1 MSVSPDLLVA
11 LSDPA
16 RPCFLFGCT
25 PPREGT
31 SDAEARR
38 VASLFAARSAALATD
53 GFVVYDIQDE
63 SVRTSSARPFP
74 FRKTM
79 DAAHFASFFFSLSGK
94 RCTVYKSVSDA
105 SPEAF
110 DEWLTHAA
118 TAYGHSAFTLVG
130 APSSAAAGAAGLTL
144 LAAFARARRH
154 SGVGVGAVA
163 IAERHTIKG
172 NEHENMLRKSE
183 AGASWFITQGIFN
196 AAPIVRLVR
205 EYGEAARRAGVAPRK
220 VVLTFAPVGR
230 RKTLEFIKW
239 LGMAVPPELEAR
251 VFGAASPVAES
262 LVVLSEVLGEIL
274 IGTAGSGVP
283 LGLNVESVSI
293 VKEEIDA
300 AHTLFATL
308 QAQLL
313 NARGSPWAVRWFSVS
328 DSLAEGEAA
337 RVLGAVR
344 RDIKELADAA
354 RETREAAAASGGAK
368 GRDLAL
374 VALGAAAPAMIAAA
388 TLGYLLGRRSRS

>member
-38 VASLFAARSAALATD
+38 VASLFAARSAVLATD

-63 SVRTSSARPFP
+63 SVRTTAERPFP

-79 DAAHFASFFFSLSGK
+79 DAARFASLFFSLSGK
-94 RCTVYKSVSDA
+94 RCVVYKSVSDA

-110 DEWLTHAA
+110 DAWLSHASS
-118 TAYGHSAFTLVG
+118 AYGHSAFTLVG

-144 LAAFARARRH
+144 TAAFARARRH

-163 IAERHTIKG
+163 IAERHTAKG
-172 NEHENMLRKSE
+172 NEHENMLRKGE
-183 AGASWFITQGIFN
+183 AGASWFITQGIFA
-196 AAPIVRLVR
+196 AAPIIKLIS
-205 EYGEAARRAGVAPRK
+205 EYGEASRRIGVKPRK

-251 VFGAASPVAES
+251 IFGASSPVAES
-262 LVVLSEVLGEIL
+262 LVVLSEVLGAIL
-274 IGTAGSGVP
+274 VGTAGSGVP

-293 VKEEIDA
+293 VREEIDA
-300 AHTLFATL
+300 AHTLFTTL

-313 NARGSPWAVRWFSVS
+313 NARGSPWAVRWFDVS

-337 RVLGAVR
+337 RVLSAVR
-344 RDIKELADAA
+344 RELRELSDAA
-354 RETREAAAASGGAK
+354 REVRGTSA
-368 GRDLAL
+368 AL
-374 VALGAAAPAMIAAA
+374 VAWAAPTTALVGTALLAF
-388 TLGYLLGRRSRS
+388 LLGRTLR